1 MWRGITIGI
10 CLALG
15 VVAGAAGQA
24 QRPVA
29 TLDDLVA
36 EVRAMR
42 GEINRAATSSIRT
55 QLITARMTL
64 QELRLSTAAQQLAN
78 VRQQMAESRIRLA
91 PSTDQIRPAMET
103 NSQILAPL
111 RYTVQQEQR
120 RTQELRNEEAE
131 LMRLVE
137 SEESRWVDFNARLD
151 ELERSLVQGRGR

>member
-1 MWRGITIGI
+1 MWRGIVIGI
-10 CLALG
+10 SLAA
-15 VVAGAAGQA
+15 VVVSVASGQT
-24 QRPVA
+24 QRPPA
-29 TLDDLVA
+29 TLDDLVT

-42 GEINRAATSSIRT
+42 GEMNRAASASIRA
-55 QLITARMTL
+55 QLLTARMTL

-78 VRQQMAESRIRLA
+78 VRQQLADSRIRLA
-91 PSTDQIRPAMET
+91 PSTDQIKPAMET

-137 SEESRWVDFNARLD
+137 SEEDRWVDFNARLD
-151 ELERSLVQGRGR
+151 ELERSLSQGQGR

>member
-1 MWRGITIGI
+1 MWRGIVIGT
-10 CLALG
+10 CLAMIAAG
-15 VVAGAAGQA
+15 GAAGQA
-24 QRPVA
+24 QRPAA

-42 GEINRAATSSIRT
+42 GEINRAATTSIRT
-55 QLITARMTL
+55 QLLTARMTL

-78 VRQQMAESRIRLA
+78 VRQQLADSRIRLA

-111 RYTVQQEQR
+111 RYSVQQEQR
-120 RTQELRNEEAE
+120 RTQELRTEETE

-151 ELERSLVQGRGR
+151 EMERALAQERGR